1 MTKPKTSPS
10 RPPKASSEAPGKSQ
24 TFSLKDPTSR
34 SRIIPWG
41 NPYWMTLDPG
51 QSLGYRKGKRQGT
64 WLARIDSPRLQTV
77 LGRADD
83 GLGADHIQADG
94 RKVLTFAEAK
104 AKAQAWFKAQ
114 ARVPEG
120 QKAAV
125 EGRYTVGDAL
135 RAYMEVK
142 ESQSMESFPA
152 TKSRIEKTI
161 SEIGHIKLCDLNSF
175 HLTDWMGKLI
185 KQPPRVRTKKGESA
199 KTLSTFDPNNPE
211 HKRRRQCTANR
222 ALADVKAALNMV
234 YSGANGWIDTD
245 AAWKGVT
252 GYDNVDSS
260 RDAILDLE
268 QQAAFLNAASPEFRP
283 LAYAALLTGQR
294 YGPLRRLL
302 VGDFDPANRR
312 MCVSRD
318 KAGSKRFAPLTDEA
332 LVVFWAICEGRNPEE
347 HMLLRANGKPWGKG
361 THLRS
366 MDETSKA
373 IEVDITLY
381 GLRHTYITTML
392 LNGVDVALIAEAVN
406 TSSEMIHK
414 NYKHFT
420 SESIGFRINAKAPR
434 LGRHQEESSI
444 LEKIQAMQSKRVEGK
459 LELAFSL
466 ASLHPNS
473 YVGLAKGG
481 RVVPEPPPIR
491 PTRDELS
498 TMLQTLPAVQIAKQ
512 YGVSDKTV
520 EKWCRK
526 WGLEKP
532 GRGYWAKK
540 GSQSSI
546 DSTQNRERLDGEAS

>member
-1 MTKPKTSPS
+1 MTKPKLAAS
-10 RPPKASSEAPGKSQ
+10 RPSKGSPEVQGKSQ
-24 TFSLKDPTSR
+24 TFSFKDPTSR
-34 SRIIPWG
+34 SRIIPWD

-64 WLARIDSPRLQTV
+64 WLARTDSPRLQTV

-83 GLGADHIQADG
+83 GLGENHLQADG
-94 RKVLTFAEAK
+94 RNILTFAEAK
-104 AKAQAWFKAQ
+104 AKALAWFKAQ

-120 QKAAV
+120 QKATV

-142 ESQSMESFPA
+142 ESQSIESFPA

-185 KQPPRVRTKKGESA
+185 KQPPRVRTKKGEAA
-199 KTLSTFDPNNPE
+199 KALSTFDPNNPE
-211 HKRRRQCTANR
+211 HKRRRQCTVNR

-234 YSGANGWIDTD
+234 YSGANGWIDSD

-252 GYDNVDSS
+252 GYENVDAS

-312 MCVSRD
+312 ICVSRD
-318 KAGSKRFAPLTDEA
+318 KAGSKRFAPLSDEA
-332 LVVFWAICEGRNPEE
+332 LIVFWAICEGRAPEE
-347 HMLLRANGKPWGKG
+347 PMLLRANGKPWGKG

-366 MDETSKA
+366 MEETSKA
-373 IEVDITLY
+373 IDVDITLY

-420 SESIGFRINAKAPR
+420 SESIGARINAKAPR
-434 LGRHQEESSI
+434 LGRHHEEAAI
-444 LEKIQAMQSKRVEGK
+444 LEKIKAMQSKRVEGK
-459 LELAFSL
+459 LELTFTL
-466 ASLHPNS
+466 ASLHPSS
-473 YVGLAKGG
+473 YAGLAKGG
-481 RVVPEPPPIR
+481 RVLPEPPPNR
-491 PTRDELS
+491 PTREELAE
-498 TMLQTLPAVQIAKQ
+498 MIQELPATQIGKK

-532 GRGYWAKK
+532 GRGHWAKK
-540 GSQSSI
+540 YAQAPGEFVAGRHSLE
-546 DSTQNRERLDGEAS
+546 NEAS